1 MKIKHMTQ
9 YNNPA
14 SKPPSKLRLQKQ
26 PLQDST
32 NIKSH
37 YELTTIKFFVYSS
50 KTGKQLHHHKQCYK
64 NRPTETSM
72 GEDNHYK

>member
-1 MKIKHMTQ
+1 MAQ

-37 YELTTIKFFVYSS
+37 YELT
-50 KTGKQLHHHKQCYK
+50 GKQLHHHKQCYN
-64 NRPTETSM
+64 NRPIETSM
-72 GEDNHYK
+72 GEDNHHT